1 MNKHVFYNLM
11 QRECLRLGGNFHC
24 IKTLIVTS
32 QCSGNANLVT
42 STFVLAKTEVKLTFF
57 LLCAYL
63 YTLKKVS
70 FLFKKMF
77 ISFVLKKQT
86 NFYLELRL

>member
-57 LLCAYL
+57 FAMCLSL
-63 YTLKKVS
+63 YTKKS
-70 FLFKKMF
+70 F
-77 ISFVLKKQT
+77 ISISKDVYKFCIKKT
-86 NFYLELRL
+86 NKLLFRT